1 MDSNNIWQEI
11 IKVGSIEKYINE
23 KLSQNGF
30 LVARSEVSKMN
41 AKQLKEYKEALKK
54 EAEEKIKLKK
64 ETWKVY
70 KENNINYLGESIFW
84 QDKTQQD
91 KFDLKN
97 AEERCNENELPQ
109 LDTPKQLAEALGI
122 TIGQLRWLSFHHEAA
137 EAIHYKSFEIPKR
150 SGGKRLIWAPKPRI
164 KEAQRW
170 ILHNI
175 LELLPV
181 HGSAHGFL
189 PERSIL
195 TNARPHVNS
204 KCLIRMDIKDF
215 FPTITFP
222 RVKGLFRN
230 AGYREQIA
238 TLLALICTEAP
249 REIIKLKDKIYYVA
263 VAERCLPQGAPTS
276 PAISNI
282 VALNMDK
289 RLKGLSK
296 SNGWR
301 YTRYA
306 DDLSFSFSDN
316 KKNPQ
321 VGYILGAIKRIV
333 EDECFEINTKKTWV
347 SRKGGKQAVTGI
359 TVNGTNKP
367 RVSRELKRKLRAI
380 THNLKQ
386 GKSLHEG
393 ESIHQMIG
401 YSSYIAMVEPKI
413 GKEFI
418 KELTPFLKKDKS

>member
-1 MDSNNIWQEI
+1 MDSNKIWQEI
-11 IKVGSIEKYINE
+11 LQAGSTEKYINQT
-23 KLSQNGF
+23 LSKNGF
-30 LVARSEVSKMN
+30 LVERRSVDKMD
-41 AKQLKEYKEALKK
+41 AKQLKEYKESLQKESQEKK
-54 EAEEKIKLKK
+54 KLKK
-64 ETWKVY
+64 EIWKTY
-70 KENNINYLGESIFW
+70 KENNVTYLGEGIFW
-84 QDKTQQD
+84 QDKAYKD

-97 AEERCNENELPQ
+97 AEERCSENELPQ
-109 LDTPKQLAEALGI
+109 LDTPKQLAEVLGL
-122 TIGQLRWLSFHHEAA
+122 TIGQLRWLTFNSDAA
-137 EAIHYKSFEIPKR
+137 ESIHYKSFEIPKR
-150 SGGKRLIWAPKPRI
+150 SGGKRLIWAPKSKI

-222 RVKGLFRN
+222 RVKGIFRN

-238 TLLALICTEAP
+238 TLLALICTESP
-249 REIIKLKDKIYYVA
+249 REIIKLKDKTYYVA
-263 VAERCLPQGAPTS
+263 VGERCLPQGAPTS

-282 VALNMDK
+282 ISLNMDR
-289 RLKGLSK
+289 RLQGLSK
-296 SNGWR
+296 ANGWC

-306 DDLSFSFSDN
+306 DDLSFSFPEGEKS
-316 KKNPQ
+316 PE
-321 VGYILGAIKRIV
+321 VGYILGAVKRIV
-333 EDECFEINTKKTWV
+333 EDECFEINVKKTWV
-347 SRKGGKQAVTGI
+347 SRKGGKQAITGI
-359 TVNGTNKP
+359 IVNGKNEP

-386 GKSLHEG
+386 GKDLHEG
-393 ESIHQMIG
+393 ETIHQIIG
-401 YSSYIAMVEPKI
+401 YSSYVAMVEPKI
-413 GKEFI
+413 GKNFI
-418 KELTPFLKKDKS
+418 KELTPFLNKS